1 MGAILAAPACASS
14 MACCFGSA
22 ACQLCCSVCP
32 TSKNSTMTRISYA
45 FMLLLGTVV
54 ACLMLSPW
62 IQEKMSDADWFCE
75 KFDIKCQQ
83 ATGFQ
88 AVYRLCGGMASF
100 FFIFM
105 LVMIGVNS
113 SKDGRSYIQN
123 GFWFFKYLLMIGL
136 VVGFFFIR
144 NEHLAGPM
152 MWVGM
157 IGGFLFI
164 LIQLVLIVDWAHG
177 LAEGWMESYEENDS
191 RACFAGLVGFTIGC
205 YVLAGVGAIFM
216 YIWYTTG
223 GGCGLPIFVITF
235 NILLCIAVSV
245 ISIHPKVQ
253 ERMPTS
259 GLLQSSFLTMYT
271 MYLTWS
277 ALINNPDRACNPSLM
292 NIIRNGTTPGH
303 DEHSFATPIP
313 TNSIVSLVIF
323 FACLLYVTIR
333 TSSNTSLG
341 KITGDTGR
349 SNDIPLN
356 TDEEQGRVYDNEQ
369 EGVAYS
375 YSFFHFIF
383 ALASLYVMM
392 TLTSWYKP
400 DSDLSHLNSNM
411 ASLWV
416 KVVSSWLCI
425 FIYGWTIV
433 APVLFPDR
441 EFN

>member
-22 ACQLCCSVCP
+22 ACQLCCAFCP

-62 IQEKMSDADWFCE
+62 IQEKIANADWFCE

-105 LVMIGVNS
+105 LMMLGVNS
-113 SKDGRSYIQN
+113 SKDARSHIQN
-123 GFWFFKYLLMIGL
+123 GFWFFKYLLLVGL

-152 MWVGM
+152 MWFGM
-157 IGGFLFI
+157 VGGFLFI
-164 LIQLVLIVDWAHG
+164 LIQLILIVDWAHG
-177 LAEGWMESYEENDS
+177 LAEGWMAAYEENDS
-191 RACFAGLVGFTIGC
+191 RACFAGLIGFVFGC
-205 YVLAGVGAIFM
+205 YGLALVGIVFM
-216 YIWYTTG
+216 FIWYTTG
-223 GGCGLPIFVITF
+223 GGCGLPIFIITF
-235 NILLCIAVSV
+235 NIILCLLVSV
-245 ISIHPKVQ
+245 ISILPKVQ
-253 ERMPTS
+253 ERMPNS

-277 ALINNPDRACNPSLM
+277 ALINNPDHTCNPSLV
-292 NIIRNGTTPGH
+292 NIIRNGTSPDQDPH
-303 DEHSFATPIP
+303 AFATPLP
-313 TNSIVSLVIF
+313 ANSIISLLIF

-333 TSSNTSLG
+333 TSSNTALG
-341 KITGDTGR
+341 KITGD
-349 SNDIPLN
+349 SDV
-356 TDEEQGRVYDNEQ
+356 DEEAGRVYDNEQ
-369 EGVAYS
+369 EEVAYS

-383 ALASLYVMM
+383 GLASLYVMM

-400 DSDLSHLNSNM
+400 DNDLSHLNSNM

-416 KVVSSWLCI
+416 KVVSSWLCVI
-425 FIYGWTIV
+425 IYAWTLL
-433 APVLFPDR
+433 APAFFPDR
-441 EFN
+441 DFS